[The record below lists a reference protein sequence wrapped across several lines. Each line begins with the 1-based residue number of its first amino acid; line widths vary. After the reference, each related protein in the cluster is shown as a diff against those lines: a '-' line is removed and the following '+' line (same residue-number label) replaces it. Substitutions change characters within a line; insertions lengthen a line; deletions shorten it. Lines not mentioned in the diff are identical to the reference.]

1 MENNRKYE
9 FKPDDFELTQADK
22 KIYDQKF
29 DTKPTT
35 FAKDAVRRF
44 AKNKSSVVAAFLIGA
59 LLLLAI
65 FVPVF
70 SPYDIS
76 RVHPTERLLLPKLVE
91 PVEGE
96 WSTFWNG
103 TKIIE
108 GVAYD
113 PITKAPADTAY
124 NPNAIVTLEVYD
136 KEYMNKA
143 DTNAEGGIF
152 IFAADKTAAKG
163 GTVSYLEIYDEV
175 DFTADGGYTL
185 SFTLADPQT
194 LVANGDFVFDKLKD
208 LAPTE
213 YRVFI
218 EYGELVNGKRQDST
232 VQELLLKDWSSDY
245 GEVNLDIS
253 KAMADAGLT
262 ELVDGKIRFQVK
274 CLENKKGYIAIES
287 LTVASTIADE
297 ALQERLTHMSMNDA
311 NRKLLLNK
319 LNDGTF
325 APGYWR
331 SNGDKGVY
339 RAYRGNCRFVYDEYE
354 AIYGVKTTKDI
365 TMTALQGYIAN
376 GWCEY
381 DPAVGPE
388 SFKILNADKC
398 PILTVLDQ
406 KEMILE
412 ISDVPIYELT
422 CEVMGYK
429 MMGYENMPKYL
440 LGSDGSGYDLITIS
454 FNGLRTSFILSII
467 VSAICLSFGLVWGS
481 ISGYFGGNV
490 DLFMERFVEIL
501 GGVPWIVVMT
511 LAILLL
517 GNNLLTFGMALCL
530 TGWMGTAGTT
540 RTQFYRFK
548 GREYILASRTLGAGD
563 MRLIFKHILPNA
575 MGTIVT
581 GSVLKIPGVIFSE
594 ATLSYLNL
602 GLQGSNSFGNILSNN
617 QKFITT
623 APMLIV
629 FPAIVI
635 SVIMISFNLFGNG
648 LRDALNPSL
657 KGSD

>member
-1 MENNRKYE
+1 MDKNKKYE
-9 FKPDDFELTQADK
+9 FKPEDFELTQADK
-22 KIYDQKF
+22 KIYDTKF
-29 DTKPTT
+29 DTKATT
-35 FAKDAVRRF
+35 FAVDAFRRF
-44 AKNKSSVVAAFLIGA
+44 CKNKSSVVAAILIGT
-59 LLLLAI
+59 LLFLAI

-70 SPYDIS
+70 SPYDVE
-76 RVHPTERLLLPKLVE
+76 RVRPAERLLVPKIMD
-91 PVEGE
+91 PVDGE

-103 TKIIE
+103 TKIFS

-113 PITKAPADTAY
+113 AVNDLPIGDY
-124 NPNAIVTLEVYD
+124 NPNAIVSLEVYD
-136 KEYMNKA
+136 KVYMNKG

-152 IFAADKTAAKG
+152 IFAAGKTVEKG

-185 SFTLADPQT
+185 TFTLADPKA
-194 LVANGDFVFDKLKD
+194 LEANGDFVFDKMKD

-213 YRVFI
+213 YRVYL
-218 EYGELVNGKRQDST
+218 EYGELINGKRQNNDKH
-232 VQELLLKDWSSDY
+232 ELLLKDWSAEY
-245 GEVNLDIS
+245 GVQTFDIS
-253 KAMADAGLT
+253 KAISDAGLT
-262 ELVDGKIRFQVK
+262 ELVDGKIRFEVK
-274 CLENKKGYIAIES
+274 ALEGKKGCIAIES
-287 LTVASTIADE
+287 LTVSATNADE
-297 ALQERLTHMSMNDA
+297 ATMARLAANSMNDA
-311 NRKLLLNK
+311 NAKLLLNK
-319 LNDGTF
+319 RDDGTF

-339 RAYRGNCRFVYDEYE
+339 RAYRGNCRFVYDQYE
-354 AIYGVKTTKDI
+354 AIYGVKTTNDV
-365 TMTALQGYIAN
+365 TLTDLNGYISN
-376 GWCEY
+376 GWCSY

-388 SFKILNADKC
+388 SFKLLNDKC
-398 PILTVLDQ
+398 PVNSVLSQ
-406 KEMILE
+406 KEILVPGAA
-412 ISDVPIYELT
+412 DPIYELT
-422 CEVMGYK
+422 CEVVGYK
-429 MMGYENMPKYL
+429 MMGYENSPIYI
-440 LGSDGSGYDLITIS
+440 LGTDGNGFDLITNC
-454 FNGLRTSFILSII
+454 FNGLRTSFILSIL
-467 VSAICLSFGLVWGS
+467 VSFICLGFGLVWGS

-490 DLFMERFVEIL
+490 DLLMERFVEIL

-517 GNNLLTFGMALCL
+517 GNNIITFGMALCL

-540 RTQFYRFK
+540 RTQFYRYK
-548 GREYILASRTLGAGD
+548 GREYILASRTLGASD

-575 MGTIVT
+575 LGTIVT

-629 FPAIVI
+629 FPAIII

>member
-1 MENNRKYE
+1 MDKNQNYV

-22 KIYDQKF
+22 KIYDAKF
-29 DTKPTT
+29 DTKATT
-35 FAKDAVRRF
+35 FAVDALRRF
-44 AKNKSSVVAAFLIGA
+44 AKNKSSVVAAFLIGT
-59 LLLLAI
+59 LLFLAV

-76 RVHPTERLLLPKLVE
+76 KVHPAEVLMVPKFFE
-91 PVEGE
+91 PVKGD

-103 TKIIE
+103 TKLYTGIP
-108 GVAYD
+108 YD
-113 PITKAPADTAY
+113 AATDMPVGDYSK
-124 NPNAIVTLEVYD
+124 NAIVSLEIYD
-136 KEYMNKA
+136 KTYMNKA
-143 DTNAEGGIF
+143 DANAEGGIF
-152 IFAADKTAAKG
+152 IFAAGKTLAKG
-163 GTVSYLEIYDEV
+163 GTVSYLEFYDEV
-175 DFTADGGYTL
+175 DFNVNGGYTL
-185 SFTLADPQT
+185 SFTLSDPNT

-218 EYGELVNGKRQDST
+218 EHGELINGKRQEKT
-232 VQELLLKDWSSDY
+232 KQELLLKDWSAEY
-245 GEVNLDIS
+245 GTHTLDIS
-253 KAMADAGLT
+253 KAISDAGLT
-262 ELVDGKIRFQVK
+262 ELVDGKIRIEVK
-274 CLENKKGYIAIES
+274 CLETQKGYIAIES
-287 LTVASTIADE
+287 VNLSATNVDE
-297 ALQERLTHMSMNDA
+297 ATQSRLANISMNDA
-311 NRKLLLNK
+311 NAKLLLNK
-319 LNDGTF
+319 RDDGTF

-339 RAYRGNCRFVYDEYE
+339 RAFRGNCRFVYDQYE
-354 AIYGVKTTKDI
+354 AVYGNKLTKDV
-365 TMTALQGYIAN
+365 TMNTMKGYIAN

-381 DPAVGPE
+381 DFEAGPE
-388 SFKILNADKC
+388 SFKVLNAEKC
-398 PILTVLDQ
+398 PVLQIVDQ
-406 KEMILE
+406 AE
-412 ISDVPIYELT
+412 ISMPNGETIYELT
-422 CEVMGYK
+422 CEITGYK
-429 MMGYENMPKYL
+429 YLGYDAMPLYL
-440 LGSDGSGYDLITIS
+440 LGSDGDGYDLITIC
-454 FNGLRTSFILSII
+454 FNGLRTSFFLSIV
-467 VSAICLSFGLVWGS
+467 VSAVCLSFGLVWGS

-517 GNNLLTFGMALCL
+517 GNNIITFGMALCL

-548 GREYILASRTLGAGD
+548 GREYILASRTLGATD

-575 MGTIVT
+575 LGTIVT
-581 GSVLKIPGVIFSE
+581 GSVLKIPSVIFSE

-602 GLQGSNSFGNILSNN
+602 GLQGSNSFGNILSSN
-617 QKFITT
+617 QRFITT

-629 FPAIVI
+629 FPAIII

>member
-1 MENNRKYE
+1 MDKNQNYV
-9 FKPDDFELTQADK
+9 FKPDDFELTQANK
-22 KIYDQKF
+22 KIYDAKF

-35 FAKDAVRRF
+35 FVKDALRRF
-44 AKNKSSVVAAFLIGA
+44 AKNKSSVVAAFLIGT
-59 LLLLAI
+59 LLFLAI

-70 SPYDIS
+70 SPYDVS
-76 RVHPTERLLLPKLVE
+76 NVHPAERLLVPKLLN
-91 PVEGE
+91 PVKGE
-96 WSTFWNG
+96 WGTFWNG
-103 TKIIE
+103 TKLYT
-108 GVAYD
+108 GVPYD
-113 PITKAPADTAY
+113 AVNDMPIGEF
-124 NPNAIVTLEVYD
+124 NSNAIIALEIYD
-136 KEYMNKA
+136 KVYMNKGDA
-143 DTNAEGGIF
+143 NAEGGIF
-152 IFAADKTAAKG
+152 IFAAGKTAAKG

-175 DFTADGGYTL
+175 DFTADGGYSL
-185 SFTLADPQT
+185 SFTLADPNV

-213 YRVFI
+213 YRVYI
-218 EYGELVNGKRQDST
+218 EYGELVNGKRQNNDKH
-232 VQELLLKDWSSDY
+232 ELLLKDWSSEY
-245 GEVNLDIS
+245 GQVTLDIS
-253 KAMADAGLT
+253 KAMSDAGLT
-262 ELVDGKIRFQVK
+262 ELVDGKIRFEVK
-274 CLENKKGYIAIES
+274 ALETQKGYIAIET
-287 LTVASTIADE
+287 LTVAGTNVDA
-297 ALQERLTHMSMNDA
+297 ATQERLATMSMNDA
-311 NRKLLLNK
+311 NGKLLLNK
-319 LNDGTF
+319 RDDGTF

-339 RAYRGNCRFVYDEYE
+339 RAYRGNCRFVYDQYE
-354 AIYGVKTTKDI
+354 AVYGLKQTNDV
-365 TMTALQGYIAN
+365 TMTDLKGYISN
-376 GWCEY
+376 GWCAY
-381 DPAVGPE
+381 DPAVGPS
-388 SFKILNADKC
+388 SFKVLNEAKC
-398 PILTVLDQ
+398 PVVEILDQ
-406 KEMILE
+406 KEIYMPG
-412 ISDVPIYELT
+412 SSTPIYELT
-422 CEVMGYK
+422 CNVIGYK
-429 MMGYENMPKYL
+429 MLGYDNQPIYL
-440 LGSDGSGYDLITIS
+440 LGSDGDGYDLITIC
-454 FNGLRTSFILSII
+454 FNGLRTSFILSIC

-517 GNNLLTFGMALCL
+517 GNNIITFGMALCL

-548 GREYILASRTLGAGD
+548 GREYILASRTLGATD

-575 MGTIVT
+575 LGTIVT
-581 GSVLKIPGVIFSE
+581 GSVLRIPSVIFSE

-623 APMLIV
+623 APMLII
-629 FPAIVI
+629 FPAIII

>member
-1 MENNRKYE
+1 MDKNQNYV

-22 KIYDQKF
+22 KIYDAKF
-29 DTKPTT
+29 DTKATT
-35 FAKDAVRRF
+35 FAVDAMRRF
-44 AKNKSSVVAAFLIGA
+44 AKNKSSVVAAFLIGT
-59 LLLLAI
+59 LLFLAV

-70 SPYDIS
+70 SPYDVS
-76 RVHPTERLLLPKLVE
+76 RVHPSERLLAPKLFE
-91 PVEGE
+91 PVKGE

-103 TKIIE
+103 TKIIS
-108 GVAYD
+108 GVPYD
-113 PITKAPADTAY
+113 GINDMPIGEY
-124 NPNAIVTLEVYD
+124 NPNAIVTLEIYD
-136 KEYMNKA
+136 KEYMNKGDA
-143 DTNAEGGIF
+143 NAEGGIF
-152 IFAADKTAAKG
+152 IFANSKTVAKG
-163 GTVSYLEIYDEV
+163 GKVSYLEVYDEV
-175 DFTADGGYTL
+175 DFNVDGGYSL
-185 SFTLADPQT
+185 SFTLADPAA
-194 LVANGDFVFDKLKD
+194 LVANGDFVFDKMKD

-218 EYGELVNGKRQDST
+218 EYGEMVNGKRKDSDKH
-232 VQELLLKDWSSDY
+232 ELLLKDWSAEY
-245 GEVNLDIS
+245 GQHTLDIS
-253 KAMADAGLT
+253 KAIADAGLT
-262 ELVDGKIRFQVK
+262 ELVDGKIRFEIK
-274 CLENKKGYIAIES
+274 PLENEKGYIAIET
-287 LTVASTIADE
+287 LTVAGTNVDE
-297 ALQERLTHMSMNDA
+297 ATQERLAVMSMNDA
-311 NRKLLLNK
+311 NGKLLLNK
-319 LNDGTF
+319 RDDGTF

-339 RAYRGNCRFVYDEYE
+339 RAYRGNCRFVYDMYE
-354 AIYGVKTTKDI
+354 AVYGNKITKDV
-365 TMTALQGYIAN
+365 TMLDLQGYIAK

-381 DPAVGPE
+381 DPEVGPE
-388 SFKILNADKC
+388 SFK
-398 PILTVLDQ
+398 VLDEKLCPVAAIREQ
-406 KEMILE
+406 TE
-412 ISDVPIYELT
+412 IVIPTTGESVYELT
-422 CEVMGYK
+422 CEVVGYK
-429 MMGYENMPKYL
+429 LLGYESEPIYL
-440 LGSDGSGYDLITIS
+440 LGSDGDGYDLITIC
-454 FNGLRTSFILSII
+454 FNGLRTSFFLSIV

-517 GNNLLTFGMALCL
+517 GNNIITFGMALCL

-548 GREYILASRTLGAGD
+548 GREYILASRTLGATD

-575 MGTIVT
+575 LGTIVT
-581 GSVLKIPGVIFSE
+581 GSVLRIPSVIFSE

-602 GLQGSNSFGNILSNN
+602 GLQGSNSFGNILSTN

-623 APMLIV
+623 APMLII
-629 FPAIVI
+629 FPAIII

>member
-1 MENNRKYE
+1 MDNNQKYVL
-9 FKPDDFELTQADK
+9 KPEDFELTQADK
-22 KIYDQKF
+22 KIYDAKF
-29 DTKPTT
+29 DTKATT
-35 FAKDAVRRF
+35 FAVDAFRRF
-44 AKNKSSVVAAFLIGA
+44 CKNKSSVVAAILIGA
-59 LLLLAI
+59 LLFLAI

-70 SPYDIS
+70 SPYDVD
-76 RVHPTERLLLPKLVE
+76 RVRPAERLMVPKLFE
-91 PVEGE
+91 PVEGD

-103 TKIIE
+103 TKIIS

-113 PITKAPADTAY
+113 AATDQPVGDY
-124 NPNAIVTLEVYD
+124 NPNAIVALEIYD
-136 KEYMNKA
+136 KEYMNKGDA
-143 DTNAEGGIF
+143 NAEGGIF
-152 IFAADKTAAKG
+152 IFAAGKTVEKG

-175 DFTADGGYTL
+175 DFTADGGYSLTFTL
-185 SFTLADPQT
+185 SDPNA
-194 LVANGDFVFDKLKD
+194 LMANEDFVFDKMKD

-218 EYGELVNGKRQDST
+218 EYGELVNGKRQDNDKS
-232 VQELLLKDWSSDY
+232 ELLLKDWSTDY
-245 GEVNLDIS
+245 GTLTFDIS
-253 KAMADAGLT
+253 QAIADAGLT
-262 ELVDGKIRFQVK
+262 ELVDGKIRFEVK
-274 CLENKKGYIAIES
+274 ALEGKKGFIAIES
-287 LTVASTIADE
+287 LTISATNADE
-297 ALQERLTHMSMNDA
+297 ATLERLATSSMNDA
-311 NRKLLLNK
+311 NAKLLLNK
-319 LNDGTF
+319 RDDGTF

-339 RAYRGNCRFVYDEYE
+339 RAYRGNCRFVYDQYE
-354 AIYGVKTTKDI
+354 ALYGIKTTNDV
-365 TMTALQGYIAN
+365 TMTDMQGYINN
-376 GWCEY
+376 GWCTY

-388 SFKILNADKC
+388 SFQVLNEAKC
-398 PILTVLDQ
+398 PVSQVLSQ
-406 KEMILE
+406 KEIT
-412 ISDVPIYELT
+412 ISGSTETIYELT
-422 CEVMGYK
+422 CEVIGYK
-429 MMGYENMPKYL
+429 LMGYENMPAYL
-440 LGSDGSGYDLITIS
+440 LGSDGNGYDLITIS
-454 FNGLRTSFILSII
+454 FNGLRTSFILSIL
-467 VSAICLSFGLVWGS
+467 VSIICLGFGLVWGS

-490 DLFMERFVEIL
+490 DLLMERFVEIL

-517 GNNLLTFGMALCL
+517 GNNIITFGMALCL

-540 RTQFYRFK
+540 RTQFYRYK
-548 GREYILASRTLGAGD
+548 GREYILASRTLGASD

-575 MGTIVT
+575 LGTIVT

-629 FPAIVI
+629 FPAIII
-635 SVIMISFNLFGNG
+635 SIIMISFNLFGNG

>member
-1 MENNRKYE
+1 MDNNRKYE
-9 FKPDDFELTQADK
+9 FKPDSFELTQADK
-22 KIYDQKF
+22 KIYDAKF

-35 FAKDAVRRF
+35 FAKDALRRF

-76 RVHPTERLLLPKLVE
+76 TVHPSEVLLLPKLFE

-103 TKIIE
+103 TKIVE

-113 PITKAPADTAY
+113 PLTKAPADSAY
-124 NPNAIVTLEVYD
+124 APNAIVSLEVYD
-136 KEYMNKA
+136 KEYMNHGDA
-143 DTNAEGGIF
+143 NAEGGIF
-152 IFAADKTAAKG
+152 IFAAGKTLKKG

-185 SFTLADPQT
+185 NFTLADPQT
-194 LVANGDFVFDKLKD
+194 LVANGDFVFDKMKD

-213 YRVFI
+213 YRVFV
-218 EYGELVNGKRQDST
+218 EYGELVNGKRKDSDKH
-232 VQELLLKDWSSDY
+232 ELLLKDWSAEY
-245 GEVNLDIS
+245 GEHTLDIS

-262 ELVDGKIRFQVK
+262 ELVDGKIRFEVK
-274 CLENKKGYIAIES
+274 CLETKKGYIAIES
-287 LTVASTIADE
+287 LTVAATVADE
-297 ALQERLTHMSMNDA
+297 ALQERLANMSMSDA

-319 LNDGTF
+319 RDDGTF

-339 RAYRGNCRFVYDEYE
+339 RAYRGNCRFVYDPYE
-354 AIYGVKTTKDI
+354 AVYGIKTTKDI
-365 TMTALQGYIAN
+365 TMTTLRSYIAN

-388 SFKILNADKC
+388 SFKVLDADKC
-398 PILTVLDQ
+398 PVLSILDQ
-406 KEMILE
+406 NEIILE
-412 ISDVPIYELT
+412 ISDEPIYELT
-422 CEVMGYK
+422 CEVVGYK
-429 MMGYENMPKYL
+429 MMGYDAMPKYL
-440 LGSDGSGYDLITIS
+440 LGSDGDGYDLITIS
-454 FNGLRTSFILSII
+454 FNGLRTSFILAIL

-490 DLFMERFVEIL
+490 DLLMERFVEIL

-517 GNNLLTFGMALCL
+517 GNNIITFGMALCL
-530 TGWMGTAGTT
+530 TGWMGTAART
-540 RTQFYRFK
+540 RTQFYRYK

-575 MGTIVT
+575 LGTIIT
-581 GSVLKIPGVIFSE
+581 GSVLSIPSVIFSE

-623 APMLIV
+623 APVLIV
-629 FPAIVI
+629 FPAIII
-635 SVIMISFNLFGNG
+635 SIIMISFNLFGNG

>member
-1 MENNRKYE
+1 MDKNQNYV

-22 KIYDQKF
+22 KIYDAKF
-29 DTKPTT
+29 DTKATT
-35 FAKDAVRRF
+35 FAVDAMRRF
-44 AKNKSSVVAAFLIGA
+44 AKNKSSVVAAFLIGT
-59 LLLLAI
+59 LLFLAI

-70 SPYDIS
+70 SPYDVS
-76 RVHPTERLLLPKLVE
+76 RVHPSERLLVPKLLE
-91 PVEGE
+91 PVDGD

-103 TKIIE
+103 TKMFT
-108 GVAYD
+108 GVPYD
-113 PITKAPADTAY
+113 SVNDMPIGDF
-124 NPNAIVTLEVYD
+124 NQNAIVALEIYD
-136 KEYMNKA
+136 KEYMNKGDA
-143 DTNAEGGIF
+143 NAEGGIF
-152 IFAADKTAAKG
+152 IFAAGKTLAKG
-163 GTVSYLEIYDEV
+163 GKVSYLEIYDEV
-175 DFTADGGYTL
+175 DFNVSGGYSLT
-185 SFTLADPQT
+185 FTLADPNV
-194 LVANGDFVFDKLKD
+194 LVANGDFVFDKMKD

-218 EYGELVNGKRQDST
+218 EYGELVNGKRKDSDKH
-232 VQELLLKDWSSDY
+232 ELLLQDWSANY
-245 GEVNLDIS
+245 GTHTLDIS
-253 KAMADAGLT
+253 KAIADAGLT
-262 ELVDGKIRFQVK
+262 ELADGKIRFEVK
-274 CLENKKGYIAIES
+274 PLETQKGYIAIES
-287 LTVASTIADE
+287 LTVAATNVDA
-297 ALQERLTHMSMNDA
+297 ATQERLALMSMSDA
-311 NRKLLLNK
+311 NAKLLLNK
-319 LNDGTF
+319 RDDGTF

-339 RAYRGNCRFVYDEYE
+339 RAYRGNCRFVYDQYE
-354 AIYGVKTTKDI
+354 AVYGNKVTKDVTLNDLNNFI
-365 TMTALQGYIAN
+365 KN
-376 GWCEY
+376 GWCSY

-388 SFKILNADKC
+388 SFKVLDEAKC
-398 PILTVLDQ
+398 PVVTVLDQ
-406 KEMILE
+406 TE
-412 ISDVPIYELT
+412 ITVPGSTDVIYELT
-422 CEVMGYK
+422 CEVVGYK
-429 MMGYENMPKYL
+429 LLGYENMPIFL
-440 LGSDGSGYDLITIS
+440 LGSDGDGFDLITIC
-454 FNGLRTSFILSII
+454 FNGLRTSFLLSIT

-517 GNNLLTFGMALCL
+517 GNNIITFGMALCL

-540 RTQFYRFK
+540 RTQFYRYK
-548 GREYILASRTLGAGD
+548 GREYILASRTLGASD

-575 MGTIVT
+575 LGTIVT
-581 GSVLKIPGVIFSE
+581 GSVLRIPSVIFSE

-629 FPAIVI
+629 FPAIII

>member
-29 DTKPTT
+29 DTKATT
-35 FAKDAVRRF
+35 FAKDALRRF

-70 SPYDIS
+70 SPYDVS
-76 RVHPTERLLLPKLVE
+76 RVHPSERLLLPKLLD

-113 PITKAPADTAY
+113 PITKAPVDTSY
-124 NPNAIVTLEVYD
+124 DPNAIVALEVYD

-143 DTNAEGGIF
+143 DNNAEGGIF
-152 IFAADKTAAKG
+152 IFAAGKTIQKG

-175 DFTADGGYTL
+175 DFNAADGYTL
-185 SFTLADPQT
+185 TFTLSDPDV
-194 LVANGDFVFDKLKD
+194 LVANGDFVFDKMKD

-232 VQELLLKDWSSDY
+232 KQELVLKDWSTDY
-245 GEVNLDIS
+245 GEITLDIS
-253 KAMADAGLT
+253 KAIADAGLT

-274 CLENKKGYIAIES
+274 CLETQKGYIAIES
-287 LTVASTIADE
+287 LTVASTNTNE
-297 ALQERLTHMSMNDA
+297 ALQERLANMSMNDA
-311 NRKLLLNK
+311 NRKMLLNK
-319 LNDGTF
+319 RDDGTF

-339 RAYRGNCRFVYDEYE
+339 RAYRGNCRFVYDPYE
-354 AIYGVKTTKDI
+354 AVYGIKTTKDI
-365 TMTALQGYIAN
+365 TMTALQEYMAK

-388 SFKILNADKC
+388 SFKVLNEEKC
-398 PILTVLDQ
+398 PVVSVVDQ
-406 KEMILE
+406 LE
-412 ISDVPIYELT
+412 ILIPGADVPVYELT

-429 MMGYENMPKYL
+429 MLGYETMPRYL
-440 LGSDGSGYDLITIS
+440 LGSDSDGYDLITIC
-454 FNGLRTSFILSII
+454 FNGLRTSFILSIL
-467 VSAICLSFGLVWGS
+467 VSIICLSFGLVWGS

-490 DLFMERFVEIL
+490 DLLMERFVEIL

-517 GNNLLTFGMALCL
+517 GNNIITFGMALCL

-540 RTQFYRFK
+540 RTQFYRYK

-575 MGTIVT
+575 LGTIVT

-623 APMLIV
+623 TPMLII
-629 FPAIVI
+629 FPAVVI